1 MQWEELTS
9 DEFARASV
17 DCGRVCVV
25 ALGCIERHGP
35 HMPLGTDMINGQQIA
50 IRAAQREPAIVFPPW
65 YFAQIYEAKCF
76 PGTITLPPAMLVEL
90 LLHTYDEIARNG
102 LTKIITY
109 VAHGGNNYLAR
120 FLAQCQLDEPKPYQ
134 LYGRSQDKDP

>member
-50 IRAAQREPAIVFPPW
+50 VRAAQREPAIVFPPW

-76 PGTITLPPAMLVEL
+76 PGTITIPPAMLVEL
-90 LLHTYDEIARNG
+90 LLRTYDEIAREINIPVG
-102 LTKIITY
+102 TVKTRMRLALAKLRERLETKT
-109 VAHGGNNYLAR
+109 V
-120 FLAQCQLDEPKPYQ
+120 
-134 LYGRSQDKDP
+134 